1 MQKYVV
7 SLYQVL
13 HVAYDAN
20 CFLLCVYS
28 YLHLQQFN
36 IFFPS
41 QKCQSMHRMG
51 TEYRNR
57 TVGLIEGGPDPDFD
71 PR

>member
-1 MQKYVV
+1 MQNNVV

-20 CFLLCVYS
+20 CFSLCVYS

-36 IFFPS
+36 FFFPS
-41 QKCQSMHRMG
+41 QKCQSMHRMD

-57 TVGLIEGGPDPDFD
+57 TVGLNEGGPDPDFG